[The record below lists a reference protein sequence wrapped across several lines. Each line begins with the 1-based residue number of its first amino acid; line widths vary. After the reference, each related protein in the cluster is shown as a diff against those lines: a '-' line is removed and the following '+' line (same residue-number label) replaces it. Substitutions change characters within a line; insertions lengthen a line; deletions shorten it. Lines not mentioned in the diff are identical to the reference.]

1 MGINNKI
8 AITQLSPKM
17 QELLNQYAG
26 NVTKKIKVLAEET
39 VIELTK
45 NTKTTSPEKTGDYKR
60 HISYEKTRETST
72 STIYTWHVKD
82 PEYRL
87 THLLV
92 NGHAKR
98 NGGRVGSKF
107 PLAEQVIEA
116 ENKFVNGVKEI
127 IENEHWK
134 LV

>member
-17 QELLNQYAG
+17 QEILNQYAG

-39 VIELTK
+39 VVELTK
-45 NTKTTSPEKTGDYKR
+45 NTKMSSPVKTGDYKR

-72 STIYTWHVKD
+72 STVYTWYVKD
-82 PEYRL
+82 PEFRL
-87 THLLV
+87 THLLA

-98 NGGRVGSKF
+98 NGGRVESKF
-107 PLAEQVIEA
+107 PLAEKVVEA
-116 ENKFVNGVKEI
+116 ENKFVNGAKEI
-127 IENEHWK
+127 IENEY
-134 LV
+134 

>member
-17 QELLNQYAG
+17 QEILNQYAG

-39 VIELTK
+39 VVELTK
-45 NTKTTSPEKTGDYKR
+45 NTKMSSPVKTGDYKR

-72 STIYTWHVKD
+72 STVYTWYVKN
-82 PEYRL
+82 PEFRL
-87 THLLV
+87 THLLA

-98 NGGRVGSKF
+98 NGGRVESKF
-107 PLAEQVIEA
+107 PLAEKVVEA
-116 ENKFVNGVKEI
+116 ENKFVNGAKEI
-127 IENEHWK
+127 IENEY
-134 LV
+134 

>member
-17 QELLNQYAG
+17 QEILNQYAG

-92 NGHAKR
+92 NAHAKR

-127 IENEHWK
+127 IENEH
-134 LV
+134 

>member
-26 NVTKKIKVLAEET
+26 NVTGKIKTLAEET
-39 VIELTK
+39 VVELTK

-127 IENEHWK
+127 IENEH
-134 LV
+134 

>member
-17 QELLNQYAG
+17 QEILNQYAG

-39 VIELTK
+39 VVELTK

-72 STIYTWHVKD
+72 STVYTWYVKD
-82 PEYRL
+82 PEFRL
-87 THLLV
+87 THLLA

-98 NGGRVGSKF
+98 NGGRVESKF
-107 PLAEQVIEA
+107 PLAEKVVEA
-116 ENKFVNGVKEI
+116 ENKFVNGAKEI
-127 IENEHWK
+127 IENEY
-134 LV
+134 